1 MIITDAH
8 LAKIGRDLGA
18 EIPPFELNNEF
29 HHFGVNGLVNAT
41 KKPLWA
47 IGKTWEYKGN
57 AYFYVQYGDFR
68 GGVKFQLASY
78 ELRDATPQ
86 FRKAHNEQIKEI
98 EAKTK
103 AEKEARR
110 ADGIKKWKPRFYDCK
125 TDNKVHEYLEKKQ
138 IGANYRAR
146 VSYNNSLLIP
156 LESLDDDLNYTFEGV
171 QMIWRDVDTLQWVK
185 KYNAGVVKQ
194 GSFTRVVEF
203 DVKKTEFI
211 YLCEGYATACSVY
224 MATDVPTVCAF
235 DSGNL
240 DVVIEKLKALNPD
253 IKIII
258 CADDDFQTI
267 INGKQVNVGVL
278 KAISCCKKFQNVT
291 YKKPRFT
298 HRIDETDFNDLHILE
313 GIDAVR
319 DQLRINRAEFAD
331 VILLGHHDLS
341 EFYYLCTQSK
351 SIVALTPSKHKPEY
365 LTAMADEKYWAE
377 KYGYR
382 KHPETGEMFP
392 DWKKITGNILARQ
405 RDIGAFD
412 PKLVR
417 GLGVWSDD
425 GRVLVNYGQGVYK
438 VQDRQ
443 CVSNIDPHLGSK
455 NFYSTSS
462 GDVINFDDELTDD
475 ESLKI
480 ADAIKSLNFKNEHDY
495 VFVIGFLAIANV
507 FGALDW
513 RPHLWITAPAGSGKS
528 WIMKKLRSLI
538 YFHLAFKKVP
548 SVAGVEQ
555 NIGNHAKVT
564 VIDEAEAGDRVDAVV
579 ALARESSTLDAGL
592 SGKGTADGKGLLT
605 EVNTCFMMASIEPPH
620 FTNQA
625 DDTRFFIVDMN
636 GNESQTPQ
644 DFDEIEKKFKAIEGM
659 GIRLMVRMVNHI
671 DMLKANIVI
680 AKKALRAKKISARE
694 SDQLAPVIAGFLM
707 FFTRQKIDENLVW
720 SVAQQMGLS
729 KSDYV
734 ERNETKQDD
743 KVFSTLMMLKLNNQG
758 LTVSEALKTSIE
770 AKSTHFELQA
780 HGMLWVDGKGLFIA
794 ATAPELDRKMKNFNL
809 HNYRKVLERSPN
821 FIKKNHVQ
829 RVGWS
834 ASGQAKGLLIKVNV
848 LP

>member
-1 MIITDAH
+1 MIITDTH
-8 LAKIGRDLGA
+8 LAKINSDLGA
-18 EIPPFELNNEF
+18 ELPPFELNNEF
-29 HHFGVNGLVNAT
+29 HHFGENGLKNAT
-41 KKPLWA
+41 KKPLWV

-68 GGVKFQLASY
+68 GGSKFQLASY
-78 ELRDATPQ
+78 DIKEQTPA

-98 EAKTK
+98 EKKTAEEKAAK
-103 AEKEARR
+103 R
-110 ADGIKKWKPRFYDCK
+110 ADGIKKWKPRFFDC
-125 TDNKVHEYLEKKQ
+125 DPNKDVHEYLQKKCVDK
-138 IGANYRAR
+138 NYRAR
-146 VSYNNSLLIP
+146 ISYNYSLLIP

-171 QMIWRDVDTLQWVK
+171 QMIWRDVDTLKWVK

-203 DVKKTEFI
+203 DVKKTEFV

-224 MATDVPTVCAF
+224 MATGVATVCAF

-240 DVVIEKLKALNPD
+240 DTVIEKLKALNPD

-258 CADDDFQTI
+258 CADDDFQTKI
-267 INGKQVNVGVL
+267 AGKQVNVGIL
-278 KAISCCKKFQNVT
+278 KAIAACKKFQNVT
-291 YKKPRFT
+291 YKKPKFA

-313 GIDAVR
+313 GIDAVA
-319 DQLRINRAEFAD
+319 DQLKINRAEFAD
-331 VILLGHHDLS
+331 VILLGHHDLT

-351 SIVALTPSKHKPEY
+351 SIVSLSPSKHKPEY

-412 PKLVR
+412 PKLMR
-417 GLGVWSDD
+417 GLGVWSDE
-425 GRVLVNYGQGVYK
+425 GRVFVNFGQGVYK
-438 VQDRQ
+438 VQDRM
-443 CVSNIDPHLGSK
+443 CVSNIDPHLKSK
-455 NFYSTSS
+455 NFYTALS
-462 GDVINFDDELTDD
+462 GEFINFDDELTDD
-475 ESLKI
+475 EAMKI
-480 ADAIKSLNFKNEHDY
+480 ADAIRSLNFKNEHDY

-528 WIMKKLRSLI
+528 WIMKKLRALI

-564 VIDEAEAGDRVDAVV
+564 VIDEAEAGDKVDAVV

-636 GNESQTPQ
+636 SNEKQTQ
-644 DFDEIEKKFKAIEGM
+644 SEFDEIEKKFKAIDGM
-659 GIRLMVRMVNHI
+659 GARLMVRMVNNI
-671 DMLKANIVI
+671 DMLRGNILV

-707 FFTRQKIDENLVW
+707 FFTRTQIDENLVW
-720 SVAQQMGLS
+720 QVAQQMGLS
-729 KSDYV
+729 QSDYV
-734 ERNETKQDD
+734 ERNETKQDE
-743 KVFSTLMMLKLNNQG
+743 KVLTTLLSLQLNHTG
-758 LTVSEALKTSIE
+758 LTVAQAVKSSIE
-770 AKSTHFELQA
+770 AKSTHLELQN
-780 HGMLWVDGKGLFIA
+780 HNMLWVDGKGLFIA
-794 ATAPELDRKMKNFNL
+794 ATAPLLDRKMKTFNL

-821 FIKKNHVQ
+821 FIKKNISQ
-829 RVGWS
+829 RVTWS
-834 ASGQAKGLLIKVNV
+834 GSGVAKGLMIKVNV
-848 LP
+848 

>member
-1 MIITDAH
+1 MLITDQH
-8 LAKIGRDLGA
+8 LDKIRRDLGA
-18 EIPPFELNNEF
+18 EIPPFELDNEF
-29 HHFGVNGLVNAT
+29 HHFGAEGLVNAT

-68 GGVKFQLASY
+68 GGIKMALASY
-78 ELRDATPQ
+78 DLREQSKA
-86 FRKAHNEQIKEI
+86 FKKAHDEQIKEI
-98 EAKTK
+98 ENKTK
-103 AEKEARR
+103 AEKEAKRQ
-110 ADGIKKWKPRFYDCK
+110 DGIKKWKPRFYDCK
-125 TDNKVHEYLEKKQ
+125 TDSGAHEYLVKKC
-138 IGANYRAR
+138 IDKNYRAR
-146 VSYNNSLLIP
+146 ISYNNSLLIP

-171 QMIWRDVDTLQWVK
+171 QMIWRDVDTLKWVK

-203 DVKKTEFI
+203 DVKKTEFV

-224 MATDVPTVCAF
+224 MATGVHTVCAF

-267 INGKQVNVGVL
+267 IRGRQVNVGIN
-278 KAISCCKKFQNVT
+278 KAVACCRKFQNVT
-291 YKKPRFT
+291 WKKPKFE
-298 HRIDETDFNDLHILE
+298 HRTDETDFNDLHILE
-313 GIDAVR
+313 GIEAVR
-319 DQLRINRAEFAD
+319 DQLKINRAEFAD
-331 VILLGHHDLS
+331 VILLGHHELN

-351 SIVALTPSKHKPEY
+351 SIVALSASKHKPEN
-365 LTAMADEKYWAE
+365 LKAMANEKYWAE
-377 KYGYR
+377 KYGH
-382 KHPETGEMFP
+382 KKNPETGEMIP
-392 DWKKITGNILARQ
+392 LWSRISDTLLERQ
-405 RDIGAFD
+405 RDIGSFD

-417 GLGVWSDD
+417 GLGVWRDE
-425 GRVLVNYGQGVYK
+425 GRVFVNYGQGVYK
-438 VQDRQ
+438 VQDRV

-455 NFYSTSS
+455 NFYSASS
-462 GDVINFDDELTDD
+462 GEVINFDDELTDE

-480 ADAIKSLNFKNEHDY
+480 ADAIRSLNFKNEHDY
-495 VFVIGFLAIANV
+495 VFIIGFLAIANV
-507 FGALDW
+507 FGALEW

-528 WIMKKLRSLI
+528 WIMKKLRELI
-538 YFHLAFKKVP
+538 YWHLAFKRAP

-564 VIDEAEAGDRVDAVV
+564 VIDEAEAGEKVDALV

-636 GNESQTPQ
+636 SNEKQTV
-644 DFDEIEKKFKAIEGM
+644 DEFEQIEKKFKAIEGM
-659 GIRLMVRMVNHI
+659 SVRLMVRMVNHV
-671 DMLKANIVI
+671 DMLKNNIGV
-680 AKKALRAKKISARE
+680 AKKALRAKGISARE
-694 SDQLAPVIAGFLM
+694 SDQLAPIIAGFLM
-707 FFTRQKIDENLVW
+707 FFSRCAIDQDLVFK
-720 SVAQQMGLS
+720 VAEQMGLQ

-743 KVFSTLMMLKLNNQG
+743 KVYSTLMMLQLNHAG
-758 LTVSEALKTSIE
+758 LTVAEAIKSSAE
-770 AKSTHFELQA
+770 ASKTHFELVS
-780 HGMLWVDGKGLFIA
+780 HGMMWIDKKGLFIA
-794 ATAPELDRKMKNFNL
+794 ATAPLLDRKMKNFNL

-829 RVGWS
+829 RVDWA
-834 ASGQAKGLLIKVNV
+834 ASGLAKGILLKVNV

>member
-1 MIITDAH
+1 MLITDNH
-8 LAKIGRDLGA
+8 LAKINTDLGS
-18 EIPPFELNNEF
+18 EIGPFNLDNEF

-68 GGVKFQLASY
+68 GGSKFQLASY
-78 ELRDATPQ
+78 DLRDANAA

-98 EAKTK
+98 EKKTAEEK
-103 AEKEARR
+103 AARR
-110 ADGIKKWKPRFYDCK
+110 AEGIKKWKPRFFECNPDK
-125 TDNKVHEYLEKKQ
+125 GVHEYLAKKS
-138 IGANYRAR
+138 IDKNYRAR
-146 VSYNNSLLIP
+146 VSYNNSLLVP

-171 QMIWRDVDTLQWVK
+171 QMIWRDVDTLKWVK

-203 DVKKTEFI
+203 DVKKTEFV
-211 YLCEGYATACSVY
+211 YLCEGYATACTVW
-224 MATDVPTVCAF
+224 MATGVHTVCAF

-267 INGKQVNVGVL
+267 INGKQVNVGIL
-278 KAISCCKKFQNVT
+278 KAISACKKFQNVT
-291 YKKPRFT
+291 YKKPKFQ

-313 GIDAVR
+313 GLEAVT
-319 DQLRINRAEFAD
+319 DQLRINRAEFSD
-331 VILLGHHDLS
+331 VILLGHHELS
-341 EFYYLCTQSK
+341 EFFYLCTQSK
-351 SIVALTPSKHKPEY
+351 SIVALSPSKHKPEQ
-365 LTAMADEKYWAE
+365 LVAMADEKYWAE

-382 KHPETGEMFP
+382 KHPETGEMFA
-392 DWKKITGNILARQ
+392 DWKKITGTILARQ
-405 RDIGAFD
+405 REIGPFD
-412 PKLVR
+412 PKLMR

-425 GRVLVNYGQGVYK
+425 GRVFVNYGQGIYK
-438 VQDRQ
+438 VQDRM
-443 CVSNIDPHLGSK
+443 CVSNIDPHLKSK
-455 NFYSTSS
+455 NFYTASS
-462 GDVINFDDELTDD
+462 GEYVNFDDELTDE

-480 ADAIKSLNFKNEHDY
+480 ADAIKSLNFKQEHDY

-528 WIMKKLRSLI
+528 WIMKKLRALI
-538 YFHLAFKKVP
+538 YFHLAFKKTP

-564 VIDEAEAGDRVDAVV
+564 VIDEAEAGERVDAVV
-579 ALARESSTLDAGL
+579 SLARESSTLDAGL

-636 GNESQTPQ
+636 GNENQTQ
-644 DFDEIEKKFKAIEGM
+644 DDFEVIEKKFKAIEGM
-659 GIRLMVRMVNHI
+659 SARLMVRMVNNI
-671 DMLKANIVI
+671 DMLKENIGI

-694 SDQLAPVIAGFLM
+694 ADQLAPVIAGFLM
-707 FFTRQKIDENLVW
+707 FFTRSKIDEALVW

-743 KVFSTLMMLKLNNQG
+743 KVFSTLMMLKLNGQG
-758 LTVSEALKTSIE
+758 LTVAEALKTSQE
-770 AKSTHFELQA
+770 AGKTHFELQA
-780 HGMLWVDGKGLFIA
+780 HGMMWVDGKGLFIA
-794 ATAPELDRKMKNFNL
+794 ATAPELDRKMKLFNL

-834 ASGQAKGLLIKVNV
+834 ASGQAKGLLIKLGVV
-848 LP
+848 S